1 MISKNE
7 IFSPI
12 SADHDGCQGDSG
24 GPLIHL
30 EGGSWRLVGV
40 VSWGEGC
47 GREGLPGVYTN
58 VGEFRKWME
67 DIIDKHGGTQ
77 WCPPLE

>member
-1 MISKNE
+1 M
-7 IFSPI
+7 PI

-30 EGGSWRLVGV
+30 EDGSWWLVGV

-47 GREGLPGVYTN
+47 GREGLPGVYAN
-58 VGEFRKWME
+58 VGEFRKWVE
-67 DIIDKHGGTQ
+67 DIIKNHGGTQ